1 MIFKIAV
8 NLCFPLLVSTPACH
22 RRVVDFRCKIMSE
35 NVLTPNIKVL
45 TRQMQH
51 LDNQHIFFLKI

>member
-8 NLCFPLLVSTPACH
+8 NLCFPLPVSTPACH

-45 TRQMQH
+45 TR
-51 LDNQHIFFLKI
+51 